1 MQQACFAAFADTP
14 PGWFFMTMPDPGAPS
29 SAAAPRTKLQ
39 TRTLVAV
46 LAVITALGPL
56 SMQIIL
62 PILPVMQDAFL
73 VTAAT
78 VQYVLSLA
86 LLTIAFATLVYG
98 PASDRYGRRPV
109 LLVGLLIF
117 LLGSIIS
124 ALAPTIELVIVG
136 RVIQA
141 VGGAAGMV
149 ISRAIIRDLYDRDT
163 AARLM
168 AFMITALVV
177 APMVSPLIGG
187 LLNDSFGW
195 RAVFVFSGALG
206 LVVLAAA
213 APRVPESLPPN
224 ASVQTF
230 RGMLSGFAVLLR
242 VPAFLGYAGQV
253 GFGMGMFMAFLGAA
267 PFVMIDVLGRPP
279 TEFGLFFVLISAG
292 FMAGTFLTARI
303 GQRVGL
309 DPMMRIGSGLAVLF
323 GAVMLG
329 FVLAGYWSPWTIFL
343 PGMGMA
349 FANGLSMPNAQAG
362 AVSISPRF
370 AGTASGLLAFLQ
382 MLVGAGFAQ
391 LAGMVQDN
399 TPLPMAVIM
408 LTASTLAFLS
418 AVFLTRIGANQS

>member
-1 MQQACFAAFADTP
+1 MTP
-14 PGWFFMTMPDPGAPS
+14 PVN
-29 SAAAPRTKLQ
+29 TKVLIG
-39 TRTLVAV
+39 V

-62 PILPVMQDAFL
+62 PVLPVMQDAFM
-73 VTAAT
+73 VSAGT

-86 LLTIAFATLVYG
+86 LFTIAFSTLVYG

-109 LLVGLLIF
+109 LLVGLVIF
-117 LLGSIIS
+117 LLGSVVS
-124 ALAPTIELVIVG
+124 ALAPTIELVILG

-168 AFMITALVV
+168 AYMITALVV

-187 LLNDSFGW
+187 LLNDAVGW
-195 RAVFVFSGALG
+195 RAVFVFSGVLG

-213 APRVPESLPPN
+213 APRVPETLQPGTS
-224 ASVQTF
+224 AQTF
-230 RGMLSGFAVLLR
+230 RGMLSGFGVLLR

-267 PFVMIDVLGRPP
+267 PFVMINVLGRPP
-279 TEFGLFFVLISAG
+279 TEFGLFFILISAG
-292 FMAGTFLTARI
+292 FMAGTFLTARM

-309 DPMMRIGSGLAVLF
+309 DRMMRLGSGLAVLF
-323 GAVMLG
+323 GAAMLG
-329 FVLAGYWSPWTIFL
+329 FVLLGLWSPWTIFL

-391 LAGMVQDN
+391 LAGMVQDD

-418 AVFLTRIGANQS
+418 AAFLTRVGADRS